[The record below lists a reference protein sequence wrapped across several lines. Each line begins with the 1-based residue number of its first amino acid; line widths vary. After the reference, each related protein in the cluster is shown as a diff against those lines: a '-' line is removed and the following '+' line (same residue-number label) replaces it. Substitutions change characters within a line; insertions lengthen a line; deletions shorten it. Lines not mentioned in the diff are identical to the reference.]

1 MKELKKRL
9 YIYLFGEY
17 NPQEDT
23 KYLVAFICSILFIA
37 GIIFLFN
44 YTSDFRKQACIERE
58 MYNGHVSREQAE
70 KIVEQR
76 WFYF

>member
-1 MKELKKRL
+1 MKRKL

-23 KYLVAFICSILFIA
+23 KYIVAFLVTILMLI

-44 YTSDFRKQACIERE
+44 HTRDFRKQACIERE
-58 MYNGHVSREQAE
+58 VYNGHVSREQAE

>member
-9 YIYLFGEY
+9 YIWLFGEY
-17 NPQEDT
+17 DPNDT
-23 KYLVAFICSILFIA
+23 KYIVAFLVTILFVI
-37 GIIFLFN
+37 GMIFLFN

-58 MYNGHVSREQAE
+58 MACGHVSREVAE
-70 KIVEQR
+70 KITESR

>member
-9 YIYLFGEY
+9 YIWLFGEY
-17 NPQEDT
+17 DPNDW
-23 KYLVAFICSILFIA
+23 KYIVAFIVTILFII
-37 GIIFLFN
+37 GMLFMFN
-44 YTSDFRKQACIERE
+44 HTRDFRKEACIERE
-58 MYNGHVSREQAE
+58 VYNGHVSREQAE